1 MSEEWIA
8 SSYSKLVCYL
18 SASLSAFNFIFSDI
32 EIAER
37 IWKEVLLLSNN
48 PCYIRKLFINFYGQ
62 VLKVNMELK
71 EYLRMVTRKKF
82 ANFKSWT
89 SFITVQHI
97 GNYISMALWL
107 SWDECS
113 FTMGLNIFET
123 FKFWSSTWLIF
134 SNSQFWIYV
143 PEKKLCT
150 SKLFSVYSIPHGSPI
165 ANTGKQ
171 NLYQEYLYK
180 VYKFRSCREPRK
192 VQIIKHWK

>member
-71 EYLRMVTRKKF
+71 EYLRMVTRKKL

-97 GNYISMALWL
+97 GNYISMVLWL
-107 SWDECS
+107 GRDERS
-113 FTMGLNIFET
+113 FTTGLNIFEIWKNSEALLQHSKSHET
-123 FKFWSSTWLIF
+123 NAHDILI
-134 SNSQFWIYV
+134 YG
-143 PEKKLCT
+143 
-150 SKLFSVYSIPHGSPI
+150 SVY
-165 ANTGKQ
+165 K
-171 NLYQEYLYK
+171 
-180 VYKFRSCREPRK
+180 
-192 VQIIKHWK
+192 